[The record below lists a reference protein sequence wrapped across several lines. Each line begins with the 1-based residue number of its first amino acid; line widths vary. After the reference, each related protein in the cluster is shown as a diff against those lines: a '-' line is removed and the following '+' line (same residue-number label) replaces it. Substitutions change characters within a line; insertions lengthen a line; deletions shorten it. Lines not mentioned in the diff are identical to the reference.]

1 MAEELKIDQV
11 GLKVESF
18 PFDLKPMFNLN
29 HLNTS
34 FDTMKSAI
42 EYLANQQSKMND
54 RINVIDRQSQLMADM
69 GMTTPG
75 SGGKTPVN
83 E

>member
-1 MAEELKIDQV
+1 MDEELKMQEQV

-18 PFDLKPMFNLN
+18 PFDLKPLFSLN

-42 EYLANQQSKMND
+42 EYFANQQAQMSD
-54 RINVIDRQSQLMADM
+54 RISVIDRQA
-69 GMTTPG
+69 
-75 SGGKTPVN
+75 
-83 E
+83 